1 MKIKNSRNLG
11 QESISIKI
19 TDCVLNFEQTIVRQ
33 GQKSTH
39 KYYPNL
45 EVSDFDDFLLSW
57 LWCRPTIPL
66 TLPTREKELYSLKSR
81 CLFCFNSY

>member
-19 TDCVLNFEQTIVRQ
+19 TDCVLNFEQTTASQ

-45 EVSDFDDFLLSW
+45 EVSDFDDFLLS
-57 LWCRPTIPL
+57 
-66 TLPTREKELYSLKSR
+66 
-81 CLFCFNSY
+81 

>member
-45 EVSDFDDFLLSW
+45 EVSDFDDFLLS
-57 LWCRPTIPL
+57 
-66 TLPTREKELYSLKSR
+66 
-81 CLFCFNSY
+81 